1 MNLSQKTLVFFVFA
15 FTILTF
21 LSGVMDRREVFLAT
35 TLTADISPTDL
46 TIPVASTEGWNSHGL
61 LWIGG
66 EHIRY
71 SSKTDTAFIVAS
83 GDRGFD
89 YGTLDT
95 EPKAHSAGAIVKA
108 PEADI
113 LNTLMGYDVKVI
125 STNAGDLA
133 GLGLLVWNFVRS
145 VPRLIMWDYA
155 FLQGDL
161 ALIRILVLYPISIG
175 FIVTFTMVFVQ
186 WGRALFRL
194 I

>member
-1 MNLSQKTLVFFVFA
+1 MSLSQKTLVFFVLA

-21 LSGVMDRREVFLAT
+21 LSGVMDRKEVFLAT
-35 TLTADISPTDL
+35 TLTADITPTDL

-61 LWIGG
+61 LWIGR

-71 SSKTDTAFIVAS
+71 SSKTDTSFIVAS
-83 GDRGFD
+83 RGFS
-89 YGTLDT
+89 YGTLAT
-95 EPKAHSAGAIVKA
+95 EAKAHSAGAIVKA

-113 LNTLMGYDVKVI
+113 LNTLMGFDVKVI
-125 STNAGDLA
+125 STNAGDLV

-145 VPRLIMWDYA
+145 IPRLIMWDYA

-175 FIVTFTMVFVQ
+175 FIVTFSMVFVQ

-194 I
+194 T